1 MSAAI
6 ALDIATTN
14 AGNRH
19 KSGRVRSILAAPG
32 NYYTKEHRNGK

>member
-6 ALDIATTN
+6 MLGTATTN

-19 KSGRVRSILAAPG
+19 KSGRVRSILAAPD
-32 NYYTKEHRNGK
+32 NYYIKEHRNGK